1 MFRAVATQDQDV
13 RQLAPTELQIRQS
26 EEAKSAT
33 RSVASYSFPVQ
44 GCVKI
49 YKKHLDGGRNLVKIE
64 RESGYDSL

>member
-1 MFRAVATQDQDV
+1 MFRAVATQEQDV

-33 RSVASYSFPVQ
+33 RSVASYSCPEQ

-49 YKKHLDGGRNLVKIE
+49 YKNISVTT
-64 RESGYDSL
+64 